1 MGVSES
7 GMLLFHKHE
16 WSQEH
21 FRVNS
26 VIHSCFSVNESQS
39 ISLHQ
44 YCKVELELVQPLSYQ
59 PDLTS
64 GDFEAGLCDCVVWWF
79 VSGYARI

>member
-16 WSQEH
+16 LSQEH

-44 YCKVELELVQPLSYQ
+44 YCKVELELV
-59 PDLTS
+59 
-64 GDFEAGLCDCVVWWF
+64 
-79 VSGYARI
+79 I